1 MKITKHIQI
10 IINRKSLINNQYFN
24 SIKRLINVIIGIA
37 IVLLLNSFF
46 ISYANAD
53 EFFTDFTEY
62 SSGTQPSDWTTRWNT
77 GNATSTVESSGL
89 PSGAGSKALKVVQGG
104 SNAIYALSWDDLGT
118 VSGDIE
124 ILVKWQTTTVGSNEV
139 GRSAVLHGS
148 GSSGSE
154 GAYFSSISGAYGY
167 QARYLSG
174 SLANL
179 GNTGVSIA
187 ANTWY
192 WTRFQRTGNIIRTKI
207 WPDSGSEPGSWSASF
222 TDLSH
227 SSGWAG
233 VGSFAASTTLWVDQF
248 GVGTG
253 GDAAPDAPLSGGG
266 DNTGFPSS
274 NSYTLTDFG
283 FGAGGT
289 ASSSSLNYSL
299 FGTLGEVDSGNMSS
313 SLYQIGSGLEFTVNA
328 NVPPAPT
335 FTNPANYYNRLNII
349 LNHGGNPSDNEFAI
363 QISTDNFVSDTRYIQ
378 DDHTIG
384 NDLGVEDWQT
394 YSDWGGGSGFDV
406 IGLSANT
413 TYSIRVAARRGQFFT
428 QSAWGPEASAATD
441 QITIVF
447 DIDVSPTDNESGAP
461 YNVDFGD
468 LTSGS
473 VTTATDRVWIDL
485 TTNAE
490 NGGYVYVYST
500 NGGLNSSTTNYTI
513 SSTTGDL
520 SSLNEG
526 FGIQSNSVG
535 ETSGGPLVALSPYNS
550 SSDNVG
556 VTDSTIRNLY
566 ASSGNPVSQGRASFL
581 LKAKTSSLTPS
592 SSDYTETLT
601 IIASGSF

>member
-1 MKITKHIQI
+1 MENI
-10 IINRKSLINNQYFN
+10 RY
-24 SIKRLINVIIGIA
+24 IKRLISVIISIA
-37 IVLLLNSFF
+37 IIQIFLIPNTSAQV
-46 ISYANAD
+46 A
-53 EFFTDFTEY
+53 
-62 SSGTQPSDWTTRWNT
+62 SDN
-77 GNATSTVESSGL
+77 
-89 PSGAGSKALKVVQGG
+89 
-104 SNAIYALSWDDLGT
+104 
-118 VSGDIE
+118 
-124 ILVKWQTTTVGSNEV
+124 
-139 GRSAVLHGS
+139 
-148 GSSGSE
+148 
-154 GAYFSSISGAYGY
+154 Y
-167 QARYLSG
+167 Q
-174 SLANL
+174 
-179 GNTGVSIA
+179 
-187 ANTWY
+187 
-192 WTRFQRTGNIIRTKI
+192 
-207 WPDSGSEPGSWSASF
+207 
-222 TDLSH
+222 
-227 SSGWAG
+227 
-233 VGSFAASTTLWVDQF
+233 
-248 GVGTG
+248 
-253 GDAAPDAPLSGGG
+253 
-266 DNTGFPSS
+266 
-274 NSYTLTDFG
+274 LTDFG

-299 FGTLGEVDSGNMSS
+299 FGTLGEVDSGNMASN
-313 SLYQIGSGLEFTVNA
+313 LYQIGSGLEFTINA

-349 LNHGGNPSDNEFAI
+349 LNNGGNPTDNEFAI
-363 QISTDNFVSDTRYIQ
+363 QISTDNFVSDIKYIQ

-394 YSDWGGGSGFDV
+394 YTDWGGGFGFDV
-406 IGLSANT
+406 IGLNANT

-428 QSAWGPEASAATD
+428 QSAWGPEATAATD

-447 DIDVSPTDNESGAP
+447 DIDISPTDDESSAP
-461 YNVDFGD
+461 YSVDFGD

-473 VTTATDRVWIDL
+473 VTTASDRVWIDL

-490 NGGYVYVYST
+490 NGGYVYVYSS

-513 SSTTGDL
+513 TSTTGDL

-526 FGIQSNSVG
+526 FGIQSNSVA

-566 ASSGNPVSQGRASFL
+566 ASSGNPISQGRASFL